1 MAGVLPRLERQGA
14 KSKPEVAPEEVL
26 YTDTDR
32 SGDTLDLDLS
42 SLWWYGT
49 DSDFRPKGR
58 NWPLIWAYI
67 IEGGGSTKTTSV
79 TSMAVIAALDGFP
92 GVVFDLDSNMSS
104 TTVLGYDETALKGK
118 KTAIDL
124 LYGRATLDEVALPAR
139 YRVGDGD
146 DPEEDFEPI
155 ENLRV
160 VPGSPAMADADRA
173 IAEDAD
179 RNDWFAEI
187 LRSYEGIDSVF
198 YVDFPASYGKMP
210 YSVLRMLDEEDSVI
224 PSIKA
229 DPKAVKLVKR
239 LTDELERVRDKNRG
253 CRSVPGRP
261 TLKHL
266 ILSGTQPLTW
276 PEQVAA
282 RRATA
287 AAEAM
292 YSSVLL
298 PYIRYSAD
306 AEKIYEDAVPLPI
319 LLPDSVASVDY
330 REVMRR
336 MWMFPYLDE
345 CGCDYCPGALE

>member
-1 MAGVLPRLERQGA
+1 MAGALPRPKRA
-14 KSKPEVAPEEVL
+14 STKSQPEVAPEEVL
-26 YTDTDR
+26 HTDTDR
-32 SGDTLDLDLS
+32 SRDILDWEPAS
-42 SLWWYGT
+42 MWWLHT
-49 DSDFRPKGR
+49 VDSAFRPKGR

-67 IEGGGSTKTTSV
+67 IEGGGSTKTTSA
-79 TSMAVIAALDGFP
+79 TSMAVTAALDGFP
-92 GVVFDLDSNMSS
+92 GVVFDLDSNMSA

-139 YRVGDGD
+139 YRIGDGD

-160 VPGSPAMADADRA
+160 VPSSPAMAGADLA
-173 IAEDAD
+173 IAENAD

-187 LRSYEGIDSVF
+187 LRSYDGFDTVF

-210 YSVLRMLDEEDSVI
+210 CSVLRMLDEEDSVI

-239 LTDELERVRDKNRG
+239 LTDELERVRDKERG
-253 CRSVPGRP
+253 SRSVPGRP

-266 ILSGTQPLTW
+266 ILTGTSPLTW
-276 PEQVAA
+276 KDQVAA

-306 AEKIYEDAVPLPI
+306 AEKIYEDGVPLPI
-319 LLPDSVASVDY
+319 LLPDSVVSVDY
-330 REVMRR
+330 RKVMGR
-336 MWMFPYLDE
+336 LDVDGLSGDCE
-345 CGCDYCPGALE
+345 CW

>member
-1 MAGVLPRLERQGA
+1 MAGGLPRPKREST

-32 SGDTLDLDLS
+32 SGDTLELELS
-42 SLWWYGT
+42 SMWWLHT
-49 DSDFRPKGR
+49 VDSSFRPPGR

-67 IEGGGSTKTTSV
+67 IEGGGSTKTTSA
-79 TSMAVIAALDGFP
+79 TSMAVNAALDGFP
-92 GVVFDLDSNMSS
+92 GVVFDLDSNMSA

-160 VPGSPAMADADRA
+160 VPGSPAMADADLA

-179 RNDWFAEI
+179 RNNWFAEI
-187 LRSYEGIDSVF
+187 LRSYEGDEAVF
-198 YVDFPASYGKMP
+198 YLDFPASYGKMP
-210 YSVLRMLDEEDSVI
+210 YSVLRMLDEDDSVI

-239 LTDELERVRDKNRG
+239 LTDELERVRDKERG
-253 CRSVPGRP
+253 SRSVPGRP
-261 TLKHL
+261 TLKRL
-266 ILSGTQPLTW
+266 ILTGTQPLTW

-306 AEKIYEDAVPLPI
+306 AEKIYEDEVPLPI
-319 LLPDSVASVDY
+319 LLPDSVVSVDY
-330 REVMRR
+330 RKVMGR
-336 MWMFPYLDE
+336 LDFDGLSGDCE
-345 CGCDYCPGALE
+345 CW

>member
-1 MAGVLPRLERQGA
+1 MAGALPRPKRKSTE
-14 KSKPEVAPEEVL
+14 SKPEVAPEEVL

-32 SGDTLDLDLS
+32 SGDILDWELAS
-42 SLWWYGT
+42 MWWLHT
-49 DSDFRPKGR
+49 VDSAFRPKGR

-67 IEGGGSTKTTSV
+67 IEGGGSTKTTSA

-92 GVVFDLDSNMSS
+92 GIVFDLDSNMSA

-124 LYGRATLDEVALPAR
+124 LYGKATLDEVALPAR

-146 DPEEDFEPI
+146 GDDPEEDFAPI
-155 ENLRV
+155 PNLRV
-160 VPGSPAMADADRA
+160 VPGSPAMAGADLA

-187 LRSYEGIDSVF
+187 LRSYNGDDTHF
-198 YVDFPASYGKMP
+198 YLDFPASYGKMP
-210 YSVLRMLDEEDSVI
+210 HSVLRMLDEDDSVI

-239 LTDELERVRDKNRG
+239 LTDELERVRDKERG
-253 CRSVPGRP
+253 SRSVPGRP

-266 ILSGTQPLTW
+266 ILTGTSPLTW
-276 PEQVAA
+276 KDQVAA
-282 RRATA
+282 GRATA

-292 YSSVLL
+292 YSSVML
-298 PYIRYSAD
+298 PCIRYSAD

-319 LLPDSVASVDY
+319 LLPDSVVSVDY
-330 REVMRR
+330 RKVMGRLA
-336 MWMFPYLDE
+336 FGDLSGDCE
-345 CGCDYCPGALE
+345 CW